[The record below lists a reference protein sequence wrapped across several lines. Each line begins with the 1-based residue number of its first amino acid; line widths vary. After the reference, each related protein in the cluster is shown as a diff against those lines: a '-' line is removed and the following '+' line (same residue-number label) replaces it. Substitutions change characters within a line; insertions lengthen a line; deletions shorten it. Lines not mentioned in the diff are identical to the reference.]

1 MEDIGSLYDSCAQQF
16 YDLNDKDIS
25 IDPSFDESVVCDF
38 GNFVNSIKDLRLR
51 NVNRVL
57 IGNININSI
66 PNKFSQLKELV
77 LKYVDILVITETKLD
92 DSFPNAQFL
101 VDGFSVPFR
110 FDRNRNGGHDL
121 CW

>member
-1 MEDIGSLYDSCAQQF
+1 MEYIGSFYNSCTQQLYDL
-16 YDLNDKDIS
+16 DDKDIS
-25 IDPSFDESVVCDF
+25 IVSTSDESVDCDSD
-38 GNFVNSIKDLRLR
+38 NFVNSIKDLRLR

-66 PNKFSQLKELV
+66 PNKFSQLKELI

-101 VDGFSVPFR
+101 VEGFSTPFR
-110 FDRNRNGGHDL
+110 FDRNRNGGG
-121 CW
+121 